1 MPNEPYAKEWVD
13 FAYRNLLTAIRL
25 NEVNHFTDIIVIEVQ
40 QAIEKL
46 LKALLAYENR
56 KIPKSHFLDELA
68 SMTTMIQFSDQ
79 EMSLLE
85 KATDYYQEERYPNP
99 RYCLPTKEETKE
111 LIEFSTALFEKI
123 CTLTHIPIER
133 YPL

>member
-1 MPNEPYAKEWVD
+1 MPNETYAREWID

-25 NEVNHFTDIIVIEVQ
+25 NEVDHFTDIIVIELQ
-40 QAIEKL
+40 QTIEKL

-68 SMTTMIQFSDQ
+68 SLTTMIEFDDR
-79 EMSLLE
+79 ELSLLE
-85 KATDYYQEERYPNP
+85 KATDYYREDRYPNP
-99 RYCLPTKEETKE
+99 RYTLPTEAETEELLDFTR
-111 LIEFSTALFEKI
+111 TLFETT
-123 CTLTHIPIER
+123 CRLTHTSKER